1 MGKLGKSNFIVLTFL
16 ILSGMAV
23 STCTTTTKEQLN
35 FPTAINAIK
44 STSTPNLIRISTAVQ
59 TITPTAT
66 QYSIINGACIPTDTK
81 REIGTVSEVIDG
93 DTIKVII
100 DGVEYRVRY
109 IGMDAPEIA
118 TDVFA
123 AYAEIENTKLVLGRQ
138 VLLIKD
144 VSERDYFGRLLRYVV
159 VGNIFVNDA
168 LVRAGWALEKAYR
181 PDTACNISFNKA
193 QRVAQDNNL
202 GIWNNNPNIEPPTK
216 SGEGIEIGVDCDPS
230 YPDICI
236 PSPPPKLTCKD
247 IDYRNFRVT
256 GSDPHG
262 FDGNNDGWG
271 CAE

>member
-1 MGKLGKSNFIVLTFL
+1 MKKLGKSKFIVLTFL

-35 FPTAINAIK
+35 IPTTINAIK
-44 STSTPNLIRISTAVQ
+44 PISTPTQMRLSTAVQ

-66 QYSIINGACIPTDTK
+66 QNSIINGACIPMDTK

-109 IGMDAPEIA
+109 IGMDAPEVA
-118 TDVFA
+118 TDVYA

-144 VSERDYFGRLLRYVV
+144 VSETDYFGRLLRYVV
-159 VGNIFVNDA
+159 VGNVFVNDA
-168 LVRAGWALEKAYR
+168 LLRDGWAIEKAYP
-181 PDTACNISFNKA
+181 PDTACNISFSKA
-193 QRVAQDNNL
+193 QRVAQEKNL
-202 GIWNNNPNIEPPTK
+202 GIWNNNPIIEPPSR
-216 SGEGIEIGVDCDPS
+216 SGGDCDPS

-271 CAE
+271 CEE